1 MEDEIE
7 RFDVLI
13 RQAEQMMAEAQGV
26 FEFAKQKKQEFEQKR
41 LEIQTR
47 PGPTEPGETFCVE
60 GALSV
65 S

>member
-1 MEDEIE
+1 MENEIE
-7 RFDVLI
+7 RLDVLI

-41 LEIQTR
+41 LEIQT
-47 PGPTEPGETFCVE
+47 PNETGETFCVE